1 MQPSSSI
8 AGRQRGVP
16 SSTGSD
22 MNCARA
28 PGSDSAQAPRGAIE
42 GAIDNA
48 RLAQLPR
55 RGPGPAFGPGG
66 PMGWSGYPSI
76 GYPGMWRSQPSPAHA
91 LIGAVIGG
99 LVAWSVAA
107 KGNAGARAT
116 LGIATIGAGLGAA
129 MGLSIPSFPSRG
141 PYWHR
146 WPGDEDD
153 EDAAARK
160 SAKPGRSP
168 GPPQQTAS
176 VDAAPSRLR
185 PNTEGAP
192 TPKTVAQP

>member
-1 MQPSSSI
+1 
-8 AGRQRGVP
+8 
-16 SSTGSD
+16 
-22 MNCARA
+22 
-28 PGSDSAQAPRGAIE
+28 
-42 GAIDNA
+42 
-48 RLAQLPR
+48 
-55 RGPGPAFGPGG
+55 
-66 PMGWSGYPSI
+66 
-76 GYPGMWRSQPSPAHA
+76 
-91 LIGAVIGG
+91 
-99 LVAWSVAA
+99 
-107 KGNAGARAT
+107 
-116 LGIATIGAGLGAA
+116 